1 MVVLAAA
8 ALSHCKGAL
17 PTGAR
22 QPLFL
27 PSRITVQ
34 EVSVEPATVAPGA
47 AAVIR
52 FKLVRGSDDGSPI
65 YWTSYLLERPGG
77 GGALSATSGGPVASG
92 GAVEIVY
99 RPTEKTTAFL
109 TLYPS
114 SSPGTPTG
122 DGTGDWEALTIP
134 VQ

>member
-1 MVVLAAA
+1 MAVLAAV

-27 PSRITVQ
+27 PARITVQ
-34 EVSVEPATVAPGA
+34 EVTVEPATVAPGT

-65 YWTSYLLERPGG
+65 YWTSYLLERPAGT
-77 GGALSATSGGPVASG
+77 GALSAISGGPVASG
-92 GAVEIVY
+92 NVVEIVY
-99 RPTEKTTAFL
+99 RPVEKTT
-109 TLYPS
+109 
-114 SSPGTPTG
+114 
-122 DGTGDWEALTIP
+122 
-134 VQ
+134 